1 MYRTLEFANLAGVT
15 VRTLRYYDRL
25 GLLRPQRN
33 GSGYRAYRERDLE
46 RLEQIVALKFLGMP
60 LAEIQKLL
68 DASPAGLPAALAM
81 QRKALVEKR
90 GMLDKA
96 ICATREAETVVA
108 KGDAGR
114 TEVLKRIIEV
124 MEVENSN
131 EWMKK
136 YQSEAAQAKIEARK
150 PLWNPEMQKEVSR
163 QWTELIA
170 DVEANL
176 GEDPLGPAGQ
186 ALGARWKKLVEGFTG
201 GDPDITHSVAKM
213 WSDRANWP
221 ESAKQQTSGF
231 QIKPEVWAFIGKA
244 LGWGKGGGVQS

>member
-33 GSGYRAYRERDLE
+33 GSGYRVYRERDLE

-68 DASPAGLPAALAM
+68 DASPAGLPEALAM

-96 ICATREAETVVA
+96 IGAIREAEAVVA
-108 KGDAGR
+108 KGHAGR
-114 TEVLKRIIEV
+114 TEVLKKIIEV

-136 YQSEAAQAKIEARK
+136 YQSDAAQAKIEARK
-150 PLWNPEMQKEVSR
+150 GSWNPAMQQEVSR
-163 QWTELIA
+163 EWTELIA
-170 DVEANL
+170 EVEANL
-176 GEDPLGPAGQ
+176 SEDPMGAKGQ
-186 ALGARWKKLVEGFTG
+186 ELGARWKKLVEGFTG
-201 GDPDITHSVAKM
+201 GDRDITQSVSKM

-221 ESAKQQTSGF
+221 EHAKQQAGQF
-231 QIKPEVWAFIGKA
+231 QIKPAVWAFIGKA
-244 LGWGKGGGVQS
+244 LGWAKGGGMQS